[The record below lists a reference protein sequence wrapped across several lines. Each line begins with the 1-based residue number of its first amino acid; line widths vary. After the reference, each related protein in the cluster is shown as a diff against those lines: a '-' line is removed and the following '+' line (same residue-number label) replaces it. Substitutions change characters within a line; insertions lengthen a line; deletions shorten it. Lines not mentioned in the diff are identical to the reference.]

1 MERKKIAEKMGKM
14 WAVRVHLGSAYCHLI
29 AEFPLVNCGLA
40 FGARLSHFSNICGC
54 TGSGFNAGIGKDN
67 GVYTVQQHHK
77 WEQDVTE
84 LAGCDVRGPS
94 G

>member
-1 MERKKIAEKMGKM
+1 MA
-14 WAVRVHLGSAYCHLI
+14 LCTGS
-29 AEFPLVNCGLA
+29 CGLA